1 MTAETT
7 TPTLSSAAKRTRKR
21 ILTGDRPTGPLH
33 VGNYIGTLANR
44 VRLQDEYETFLLVA
58 DHHMLTT
65 KLDGLAEIEQNIRD
79 DVVDNLAVGVDP
91 EKVTYF
97 LQSLVP
103 QIPELHLYFS
113 MLVSVPRVQ
122 RIPTLKDQLRDHG
135 LSQPTYGLLG
145 YPVLQAADILVVKG
159 ELVPVGKD
167 QESHVELTREIA
179 RRFNE
184 LFAPVFPE
192 PKSLI
197 PEVGLLHGI
206 DGREKMGKSLDN
218 AIYLRDDPKTVERK
232 VMSMYTDPTRLLL
245 SGLVLNALFS
255 AVILIA
261 FALSRQPD
269 LTAALRWMMGTLFG
283 ATWSDVALL
292 ATLFVLVTATL
303 VTMGNDLRMLSFGED
318 DAKSRGVDVERVKR
332 IGFAVASILTG
343 AAVAVSGI
351 IGFVGL
357 LVPHL
362 MRLIWRRDFRFLL
375 PLCAFGGATLLVL
388 ADLVSRVVL
397 PASELPIGAF
407 TAILGVP
414 FFLSLLRRGR

>member
-1 MTAETT
+1 MTAETKA
-7 TPTLSSAAKRTRKR
+7 PTLSSAPKRTRKR

-44 VRLQDEYETFLLVA
+44 ARLQDEYETFLLVA

-65 KLDGLAEIEQNIRD
+65 KLEGLAEIEQNIRD
-79 DVVDNLAVGVDP
+79 DVIDNLAVGVDP

-113 MLVSVPRVQ
+113 MLVTVPRVQ

-135 LSQPTYGLLG
+135 LAQPTYGLLG

-184 LFAPVFPE
+184 LFAPIFPE

-197 PEVGLLHGI
+197 PDVGLLPGI
-206 DGREKMGKSLDN
+206 DGREKMGESLDN

-232 VMSMYTDPTRLLL
+232 VMSMYTDPKRIRATDPGTVEGNPVFVYLDSFDPDKAAVDELKVRYRAGTVGDVDVKRRLVAALETFL
-245 SGLVLNALFS
+245 APIRERRAVIAAKPGLVDE
-255 AVILIA
+255 ILVA
-261 FALSRQPD
+261 GSERARRE
-269 LTAALRWMMGTLFG
+269 AAETLREARHAMKLDYFG
-283 ATWSDVALL
+283 
-292 ATLFVLVTATL
+292 
-303 VTMGNDLRMLSFGED
+303 R
-318 DAKSRGVDVERVKR
+318 
-332 IGFAVASILTG
+332 
-343 AAVAVSGI
+343 
-351 IGFVGL
+351 
-357 LVPHL
+357 
-362 MRLIWRRDFRFLL
+362 
-375 PLCAFGGATLLVL
+375 
-388 ADLVSRVVL
+388 
-397 PASELPIGAF
+397 
-407 TAILGVP
+407 
-414 FFLSLLRRGR
+414 